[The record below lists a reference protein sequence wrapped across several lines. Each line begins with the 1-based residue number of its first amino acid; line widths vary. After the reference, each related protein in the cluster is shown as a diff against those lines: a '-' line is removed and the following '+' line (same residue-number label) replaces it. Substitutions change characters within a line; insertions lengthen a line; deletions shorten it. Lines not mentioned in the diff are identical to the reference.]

1 MRSKGMEVVEGELL
15 DGEKMR
21 IFYIKE
27 KGEGKGKMLYRKMR
41 TR

>member
-1 MRSKGMEVVEGELL
+1 MRSKDMKGHGRGVFL

-21 IFYIKE
+21 TFYIKE
-27 KGEGKGKMLYRKMR
+27 KGKMYRKMR